1 MKRITT
7 LIIII
12 VIPLI
17 GLSQKLSIGGGS
29 QQSNGKQLLTMGN
42 GEYAQAQYKSREYY
56 ISLAYGQK
64 IPLPFGVYTLYMG
77 ASYRSEKTNFDFSEI
92 EPTYTNY
99 KLTEEAIIPFI
110 ALRYLVLNIPNLFSV
125 YTALGSQ
132 MYLSQL
138 NYSYEENLFSSVDL
152 DYNFLLPFLE
162 FGVDLQTSL
171 FSITPF
177 IKYQI
182 EPIFFDDIND
192 IESSDINNALS
203 SAGLVTGVSFELRLY

>member
-1 MKRITT
+1 
-7 LIIII
+7 
-12 VIPLI
+12 
-17 GLSQKLSIGGGS
+17 
-29 QQSNGKQLLTMGN
+29 
-42 GEYAQAQYKSREYY
+42 
-56 ISLAYGQK
+56 
-64 IPLPFGVYTLYMG
+64 MG
-77 ASYRSEKTNFDFSEI
+77 ASYRSEQTNFNFSEI
-92 EPTYTNY
+92 ETTYTNY
-99 KLTEEAIIPFI
+99 QFTETAIIPFI